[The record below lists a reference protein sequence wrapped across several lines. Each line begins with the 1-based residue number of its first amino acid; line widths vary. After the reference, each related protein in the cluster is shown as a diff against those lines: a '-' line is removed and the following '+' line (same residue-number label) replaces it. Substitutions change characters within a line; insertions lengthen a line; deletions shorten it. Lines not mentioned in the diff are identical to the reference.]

1 MKKIA
6 LIMDGW
12 KRWFTFAWPAGIL
25 QRIRQTGEEVS
36 LYIFNSSGGWSC
48 DEEYNTGE
56 YNIYRLPDL
65 REFDGIILDLNNIG
79 YPEVWEDVIRR
90 AKESGVPVISIAN
103 EIEDFYYVG
112 INNEKAMR
120 MMIEHLYE
128 KHGCKKYWFVMGP
141 EDNYENVKR
150 IAALRAYMDEKQLT
164 YSESDFYCESFEY
177 QCGVNG
183 FEKLLETHDKGRLP
197 QAIIC
202 GNDNIA
208 VGVCEA
214 ATAHG
219 YQVPEDFCVT
229 GFDNFD
235 KAAYYE
241 PRISTISHIREN
253 VGIACVDLFLHIW
266 KGEKPDRFYYTDKII
281 IEDSDYTERS
291 TEYTY
296 KITLTDEELEKPLST
311 VSGENNNKTIDLTFS
326 AIDFIPGDANCDGK
340 LTAMDA
346 AFIAKML
353 AEQKGNELPSHAD
366 FKQRRKNYSLRRCV
380 NCKISCRTKYE

>member
-164 YSESDFYCESFEY
+164 YSESDFIVRALNISAESTDLKN
-177 QCGVNG
+177 CLKHTIKAGC
-183 FEKLLETHDKGRLP
+183 HRRLSVEM
-197 QAIIC
+197 IILQLAC
-202 GNDNIA
+202 A
-208 VGVCEA
+208 R
-214 ATAHG
+214 
-219 YQVPEDFCVT
+219 Q
-229 GFDNFD
+229 
-235 KAAYYE
+235 
-241 PRISTISHIREN
+241 PRR
-253 VGIACVDLFLHIW
+253 
-266 KGEKPDRFYYTDKII
+266 TDTRCRKIF
-281 IEDSDYTERS
+281 
-291 TEYTY
+291 
-296 KITLTDEELEKPLST
+296 
-311 VSGENNNKTIDLTFS
+311 V
-326 AIDFIPGDANCDGK
+326 
-340 LTAMDA
+340 
-346 AFIAKML
+346 
-353 AEQKGNELPSHAD
+353 
-366 FKQRRKNYSLRRCV
+366 
-380 NCKISCRTKYE
+380 